1 MNKTLNPPRKKI
13 MKTIIFYD
21 TETTWF
27 PNWSAPS
34 EDPSQ
39 PRIISIAA
47 ELCIEETGAAL
58 GAINFLILPDAT
70 AWKISEEIQKL
81 TGISNELVAEFGVPM
96 NFALNGFM
104 ELWLNADMR
113 CAHNESFD
121 MRMVRIELM
130 RHAFYAKE
138 TLLLENPPQK
148 ISYADY
154 WKEQPAFCT
163 QGKSTKIIG
172 LPPSEKMV
180 AAGRNSPKPPNLAE
194 AYRHFTGQEIVNAH
208 SAWADMQ
215 ACKAVY
221 YGIKKHLADQ
231 DAAAA

>member
-1 MNKTLNPPRKKI
+1 

-21 TETTWF
+21 SETNGF

-81 TGISNELVAEFGVPM
+81 TGISNEMVAEFGVPM
-96 NFALNGFM
+96 NLALHGFM

-130 RHAFYAKE
+130 RHAFYAQEAMMK
-138 TLLLENPPQK
+138 TDGGNR
-148 ISYADY
+148 ITYADF
-154 WKEQPAFCT
+154 WKTQPAFCT
-163 QGKSTKIIG
+163 QGKSMKIVN

-221 YGIKKHLADQ
+221 YGIKKHLAYQ
-231 DAAAA
+231 DVAAA